1 MIEIIGLEL
10 PPGKIMFWLE
20 VSRVQFRGAFDRI
33 PQWQSHLDT
42 IDIAF
47 DEDDDLTELDLN
59 CDSEY
64 WSIHTAASLFE

>member
-20 VSRVQFRGAFDRI
+20 VSRVQFRRAFDRI

-47 DEDDDLTELDLN
+47 DEDDDLTE
-59 CDSEY
+59 
-64 WSIHTAASLFE
+64 